1 MDVYTAMAKI
11 PVFSVCDVDQYYNN
25 IGSSRSAIKR
35 LMAYHKVMKIRNN
48 MYTCVS
54 AQTGGPIANRFQI
67 ASNITE
73 TSYISHHSA
82 MDYYGT
88 ADQVYYDV
96 YVSSET
102 KFNDFE
108 FDGYTYHY
116 VPSPFSE
123 GVESPEFSG
132 GIRITSR
139 ERTVADCLKDMDK
152 IGGYE
157 EVVADLSAMIGIDE
171 NKLLIILKAYDNQFL
186 YQKAGYLLWP
196 IRDSLGLSRDFFES
210 CRSKIGN
217 SKRYLS
223 RDIKKGTYNNEWKLV
238 VPARKYT
245 EKNGGVIS
253 NASI

>member
-1 MDVYTAMAKI
+1 MDVYTAMAKV
-11 PVFSVCDVDQYYNN
+11 PVFSVDDVDRYYNN
-25 IGSSRSAIKR
+25 IGSSRSAVKR

-67 ASNITE
+67 ASSITE
-73 TSYISHHSA
+73 TSYISHYSA
-82 MDYYGT
+82 MEYYGT

-116 VPSPFSE
+116 IPSPFSE

-132 GIRITSR
+132 GIRITNR

-157 EVVADLSAMIGIDE
+157 EVIADLSVMTSIDE
-171 NKLLIILKAYDNQFL
+171 NKLLLVLKAYDNQFL
-186 YQKAGYLLWP
+186 YQKTGYLLWP
-196 IRDSLGLSRDFFES
+196 LRDSLGLSSDFFDL
-210 CRSKIGN
+210 CRSKIGK

-223 RDIKKGTYNNEWKLV
+223 KDIKEGTYNNEWKLV
-238 VPARKYT
+238 IPSQTYAM
-245 EKNGGVIS
+245 KNGGLIS
-253 NASI
+253 DASI